1 MRHIALT
8 AAAAAAIALFAVSAD
23 AAPQPD
29 FSKVEVKTTDL
40 GHNTYM
46 LEGAGGN
53 VTVAVG
59 TNGVIMV
66 DAQFAPMHDKLKAA
80 IAKITNLP
88 VKYLINTHY
97 HGDHTGGNAAFGKEG
112 VTIVANE
119 KLKDRLA
126 NPPAGANGQTPAAA
140 PPEALPKQTFAGK
153 TTVSVGGRTAQV
165 THITAHTDTDA
176 VVYFAD
182 ANVLAV
188 GDTGGPN
195 RYPNIALGGSIGG
208 MISGVVNLPENCQR
222 PDQDR
227 TGSRAIVDQGRFSGL
242 SRQARADSRSGG
254 EIEGRRQ
261 ERGSGGRGQT
271 ACAGYPGLGEA
282 GRYGER
288 TRRASGLCV
297 AEIDLPKAARD
308 GLPARAADRLGRRR
322 PFARVNETRTFRAA
336 R

>member
-1 MRHIALT
+1 MRHIAWT
-8 AAAAAAIALFAVSAD
+8 AAAAATIAFFAVGAD
-23 AAPQPD
+23 AAQQQD

-53 VTVAVG
+53 VTIAVG

-80 IAKITNLP
+80 IAKVTNQP

-97 HGDHTGGNAAFGKEG
+97 HPDHTGGNAAFGNEG

-126 NPPAGANGQTPAAA
+126 NPPAGANGQTPAAS
-140 PPEALPKQTFAGK
+140 PPEALPKQTFTAK

-165 THITAHTDTDA
+165 THISAHTDTDA
-176 VVYFAD
+176 VVYFPD

-195 RYPNIALGGSIGG
+195 RYPNIALGGSIDG
-208 MISGVVNLPENCQR
+208 MISGVESYLKIANAQTKIIPGHGPLSTKA
-222 PDQDR
+222 DFQD
-227 TGSRAIVDQGRFSGL
+227 
-242 SRQARADSRSGG
+242 
-254 EIEGRRQ
+254 
-261 ERGSGGRGQT
+261 
-271 ACAGYPGLGEA
+271 YH
-282 GRYGER
+282 
-288 TRRASGLCV
+288 
-297 AEIDLPKAARD
+297 
-308 GLPARAADRLGRRR
+308 DRLVQIRD
-322 PFARVNETRTFRAA
+322 RVAKLKAGGKSEDQAVAA
-336 R
+336 KPLAPDIQAWAKQNDMASDRVVRQVYASLK